1 MSTEVKK
8 YDDRHGGPYDRG
20 AADAYYGRRFFPH
33 YYKGDT
39 QASPLIEIEDCDSP
53 DYDAYRAGYNE
64 QTDRK
69 DWG

>member
-1 MSTEVKK
+1 MNTEVM
-8 YDDRHGGPYDRG
+8 YDKRHGGPYDRG
-20 AADAYYGRRFFPH
+20 SADAWYGRRFNPH
-33 YYKGDT
+33 YYSGDT
-39 QASPLIEIEDCDSP
+39 GGSTLIEITDEESP